1 MNWSLS
7 EYNLIVYGYG
17 HPELEIFNK
26 QTGSSRF
33 EEGRLFEFTSSHLKT
48 LYEENLSRLSEL
60 PTLVAAE
67 IRHNKESPTPAFLT
81 SIDGVHK
88 RGKFIAFQF
97 NHLHEISSEENFES
111 DYFDIER
118 FERNRTH
125 WAIKEGN
132 LLESY
137 FKLLQDSYEDNHRT
151 EALTAVLDD
160 LASFEFKPSD
170 YLEDLEPQHFIDNVL
185 RGKIESLRVFC
196 RTLGWV
202 ELEKLIREMLPLQGN
217 AIESLELI
225 QSYII
230 PEARKLLSKTNTKE
244 VPSSSDW
251 VWQYI
256 HPRVA
261 TLARPRFKDG
271 YYGEAVEASYKEVN
285 EAVKQIVRDV
295 DGREL
300 DGAALMNFAFSANKP
315 VIELTEL
322 ETISDQDIQR
332 GYMQIM
338 AGAMTGIRNPKAHG
352 NLNPPPGEALHLIYL
367 ASLLMRKIDER
378 KSPK

>member
-26 QTGSSRF
+26 QNGSSRF

-67 IRHNKESPTPAFLT
+67 ISHNKESATPAFLT
-81 SIDGVHK
+81 SIDRVHK
-88 RGKFIAFQF
+88 RGEFIAFQF
-97 NHLHEISSEENFES
+97 NHLHEISSEEIFES
-111 DYFDIER
+111 DYFDFDR

-160 LASFEFKPSD
+160 LASFEVKPND

-202 ELEKLIREMLPLQGN
+202 ELEKLIQEMLPLQGN

-251 VWQYI
+251 VWQCI

-300 DGAALMNFAFSANKP
+300 DGAGLMTTAFSINSP
-315 VIELTEL
+315 LIQLTEL
-322 ETISDQDIQR
+322 ETKTDQDIQK

-338 AGAMTGIRNPKAHG
+338 AGAMTGIRNPVAHG
-352 NLNPPPGEALHLIYL
+352 NLSPPASEALHLIYL
-367 ASLLMRKIDER
+367 ASLLMHKIDER